1 MGWIIWMV
9 FVMLVSLC
17 ATGLNRLFR
26 DSDSKLLTDISQHA
40 RAIAVSLFLVVGG
53 LSTLVASTYQ
63 IKAGHVGV
71 VYSFG
76 AIVDQ
81 IGEGLQF
88 IAPWRK
94 MIPANI
100 QVQSHLFTGKNR
112 LSSFSSES
120 QDVFV
125 EATLNIRVSPDAV
138 QGLYRTVGPDYF
150 NILVAPRM
158 DQNFKDETVGYKSVD
173 IAPNREKIRHSVTER
188 LKKELSPYSIEV
200 PDLLLNNIDFQK
212 EFKKSIEDKQIAT
225 QKALEEEQRVQ
236 VAKHVAAQSVET
248 AKGEG
253 RAALEKS
260 TLLAEANRKLSA
272 SITPELIQYNLVDKL
287 GSKIEVMILPAGQNF
302 ILSPEMLKRNKVQAE
317 SE

>member
-150 NILVAPRM
+150 N
-158 DQNFKDETVGYKSVD
+158 KDETVGYKSVD